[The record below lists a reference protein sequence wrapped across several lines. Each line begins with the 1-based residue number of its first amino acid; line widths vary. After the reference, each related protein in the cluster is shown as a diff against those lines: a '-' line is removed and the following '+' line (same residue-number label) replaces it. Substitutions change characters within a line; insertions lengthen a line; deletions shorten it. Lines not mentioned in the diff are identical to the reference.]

1 MRGATFPRRLQPLAI
16 VTLAAWAAF
25 GCAETKTKVSLVD
38 LNFNLKACLGDAN
51 GNVAAASGNVKS
63 TCRATLGEKVPD
75 LPVNACLIIVD
86 VQAPDVPPYYV
97 PLKWSEGKIAP
108 TDPATAEL
116 DLPVG
121 HKIRAELLF
130 LAEGATADLC
140 GGANSIPPST
150 DGGGDTNC
158 RAEQFCLFKLQQPDV
173 NFSEG
178 GTLDFKGKDGACNTA
193 WQEGIEGTLETCD
206 GQDNDC
212 DGEKDENI
220 QDADGNRV
228 GDVCTVGDG
237 VCQRQGRF
245 VCQGGGVACN
255 ATPGQPSVEV
265 CDGLDNDCDGDED
278 DGQDLECCGLDGAG
292 DGETRACGAG
302 RGECKT
308 GIKQCQVDAGKT
320 RGVWGPCLD
329 VDSGMPVVAPGTLP
343 DTCDGLDNDCDG
355 DADEDFAIGGDCE
368 AGEGAC
374 ARVGTVLCTEDGTT
388 TYCSAV
394 PGPPG
399 EEVCDGVDN
408 DCNGQF
414 DETFPIDQACGGGVG
429 ACAVTGVRKC
439 DPDNVRNTRCEDG
452 QGQPIS
458 GGAGSAELC
467 GDAIDGDCD
476 GQTDNGY
483 EAIGQPCMVGVGLCE
498 RSGMLVCKPDTRD
511 DVVCGAVAGAAAP
524 EICDNLDND
533 CDGVADNGIDTSTDL
548 QNCGVC
554 GNRCALANAVSACV
568 AGTCEIETCTGDF
581 ENHDRVTENGC
592 ECNRG
597 EPDEPDP
604 AFVDSNCDNVDG
616 DQDIAIF
623 VSAVE
628 GHDPNEDPPG
638 TGTIDNPYR
647 TLAAAVG
654 VAANQLNRPIL
665 LDAGV
670 YDLPSTLLIPAG
682 VRIHGGYRYN
692 LATRAWS
699 RADREENET
708 RITGP
713 SIVLRYRD
721 LNRATLLDNVVISAA
736 NAADPSQNS
745 IGIHVVNGG
754 SHLTLRDVEVRAG
767 QGAAG
772 RDGGNGSSGVSARPG
787 TRGANADA
795 VNQPG
800 VGGAGG
806 QNPGCPVGTEGGD
819 GGNGAGFGAPPSP
832 TATAGT
838 DGTSAAAPDGLGGQ
852 AGPDGQPGGNGT
864 AGVPGSDG
872 ANSGPANAEGM
883 VLDLVSNG
891 VTIPL
896 VWQPRQSQAA
906 GNGTPGGGG
915 GGGGGGGRGPGLP
928 ATKGGGGGGGGAG
941 GCGGQ
946 GGDGAFGGGGSFG
959 LFIVGGH
966 VTLIDTVIRSAG
978 GGDGG
983 VGGSGAEGEAGAAF
997 GQKGLRAADCA
1008 TCGTGG
1014 DGGNGGQG
1022 GCGGHAGGGAGGPSF
1037 PVFRVAPPGRDPVSM
1052 QLYTVAESTVTFMD
1066 IDGTVLDPVAVV
1078 PNTLFAGNPGLG
1090 GAGGERETCGDA
1102 AEPGADGVSAA
1113 VGCCR
1118 RSGQAGATC
1127 GVLESC
1133 E

>member
-1 MRGATFPRRLQPLAI
+1 MRGAIFQSPFASLTLLS
-16 VTLAAWAAF
+16 LAAWAAS

-38 LNFNLKACLGDAN
+38 LNFNLKACLGDAS
-51 GNVAAASGNVKS
+51 GNVVATGGNVKS
-63 TCRATLGEKVPD
+63 TCRETLTEKVPD

-86 VQAPDVPPYYV
+86 VQAPETPPYYV
-97 PLKWSEGKIAP
+97 PLRWFEGKIGP
-108 TDPATAEL
+108 SDPASAEL

-150 DGGGDTNC
+150 DGAGETNC

-292 DGETRACGAG
+292 EGETRACGPD
-302 RGECKT
+302 RGECKP

-329 VDSGMPVVAPGTLP
+329 PESGSPVTEPGTLA
-343 DTCDGLDNDCDG
+343 DICDGLDNDCDG
-355 DADEDFAIGGDCE
+355 ESDEDFDVGADCT
-368 AGEGAC
+368 AGVGECLRPGAS
-374 ARVGTVLCTEDGTT
+374 VCTADGTST
-388 TYCSAV
+388 MCSAM
-394 PGPPG
+394 PGSPG
-399 EEVCDGVDN
+399 AEVCDGRDN
-408 DCNGQF
+408 DCNGEI
-414 DETFPIDQACGGGVG
+414 DETFPIGQECGGGTG
-429 ACAVTGVRKC
+429 ACAVTGTLQC
-439 DPDNVRNTRCEDG
+439 DPANVQVTRCEDA

-467 GDAIDGDCD
+467 GDAIDSDCD
-476 GQTDNGY
+476 GNADNGY
-483 EAIGQPCMVGVGLCE
+483 EAIGEPCMVGIGLCE
-498 RSGMLVCKPDTRD
+498 RSGQRICKPDTRD
-511 DVVCGAVAGAAAP
+511 AVVCGAVAGASVP
-524 EICDNLDND
+524 EVCDNLDND
-533 CDGVADNGIDTSTDL
+533 CDGEADEDFDTQTDV

-554 GNRCALANAVSACV
+554 GNRCALANAVSVCV
-568 AGTCEIETCTGDF
+568 DGACEIDTCTGDF

-604 AFVDSNCDNVDG
+604 DFIDSNCDNVDG

-638 TGTIDNPYR
+638 TGSIDNPYR
-647 TLAAAVG
+647 TLTAAVG

-670 YDLPSTLLIPAG
+670 YDLPATLVVPAG

-692 LATRAWS
+692 IATRAWS
-699 RADREENET
+699 RAPREENET

-721 LNRATLLDNVVISAA
+721 LNRATLLDNVVVAAA
-736 NAADPSQNS
+736 NAADPSQSS
-745 IGIHVVNGG
+745 IGVHVLNGG
-754 SHLTLRDVEVRAG
+754 SHLTLREVEVRAG

-772 RDGGNGSSGVSARPG
+772 RDGGNGSSAVSARPG

-806 QNPGCPVGTEGGD
+806 QNRGCPVGTEGGD
-819 GGNGAGFGAPPSP
+819 GGNGAGSAAGNGAS
-832 TATAGT
+832 TAGG
-838 DGTSAAAPDGLGGQ
+838 DGVSAAAPDGIGGP
-852 AGPDGQPGGNGT
+852 AGPDGQPGGNGS
-864 AGVPGSDG
+864 AGVPGENGD
-872 ANSGPANAEGM
+872 NSGPANAEGM

-906 GNGTPGGGG
+906 GNGSPGGGG
-915 GGGGGGGRGPGLP
+915 GGGGGGGRGAGLP
-928 ATKGGGGGGGGAG
+928 LTKGGGGGGGGAG

-946 GGDGAFGGGGSFG
+946 GGDGAYGGGGSFG

-966 VTLIDTVIRSAG
+966 VTLINSVIRSAT

-1014 DGGNGGQG
+1014 DGGNGGKG

-1052 QLYTVAESTVTFMD
+1052 QLYTVAESTVN
-1066 IDGTVLDPVAVV
+1066 ILDGE
-1078 PNTLFAGNPGLG
+1078 GNPIVPEALAFALIPGSPGVG
-1090 GAGGERETCGDA
+1090 GGGGQREACGEA
-1102 AEPGADGVSAA
+1102 AASGADGVSAL